1 MEYKEVKDK
10 IKQINTENVIWIIY
24 IIIIFMSWYA
34 NYFEKKYYLNN
45 DNESKEKYK
54 SIMVFIFLILLVVYF
69 YFVTDSYQDVK
80 KLNSADS
87 VEKTKLVLL
96 SFLGSLFV
104 LLSGIIFTY
113 ISIKDENLDVELAFN

>member
-80 KLNSADS
+80 KLNSSDS
-87 VEKTKLVLL
+87 DEKKKLVLL

>member
-54 SIMVFIFLILLVVYF
+54 SSKILAESHEIIKKERAESLPIKKSFKFVCRNDNNPPSGPFSASGQVPDEGF
-69 YFVTDSYQDVK
+69 Y
-80 KLNSADS
+80 LNSIC
-87 VEKTKLVLL
+87 KL
-96 SFLGSLFV
+96 
-104 LLSGIIFTY
+104 I
-113 ISIKDENLDVELAFN
+113 